1 MSVES
6 FRRPP
11 PWGNAALKVAVDS
24 DADLINRQVE
34 QLRKVEAISRDFT
47 TMLLRGVDL
56 RMIVDHL
63 ARIVGNP
70 VVLEDVAHQVV
81 DFADSADGLVEDILC
96 GWESHSRGPHQADGA
111 SELGFAS
118 SPRCACVGVRLRDE
132 EWGRLHVL
140 ELGKPLDEVD
150 RAAADWAA
158 TAISVTLLSRQ
169 NVTAQTEHARRSF
182 LGDILQSRVQG
193 PKQLFHRARN
203 LGADLEGRRLVT
215 VVLGAGNLDELVTE
229 RGYTEHDRQA
239 VREALLDALRSAA
252 EGEGVSI
259 LPALDGDRALAILGV
274 AISAPTA
281 NAVTDVARSAVKRAQ
296 RAAEDVACFI
306 GISEEATVVSLRRA
320 FDQASEAF
328 EYGVRV
334 GEPGMHRY
342 ADLGVHHLLLKMS
355 ESPDLARFVESE
367 LRPLLEHDARGAICL
382 LPTLRQYIMAGQ
394 NKSVAARALHIDR
407 RTLYQRLS
415 RIESV
420 LGKPLAGHE
429 TTFRLALAI
438 QGLEVLQAR
447 VPVTKGPVGYR
458 LSRHNEAFLQ

>member
-1 MSVES
+1 MSLES
-6 FRRPP
+6 RRRTTQ
-11 PWGNAALKVAVDS
+11 WGNAALKVAVET
-24 DADLINRQVE
+24 DAAIINRQFE

-47 TMLLRGVDL
+47 SMLLRGVDL
-56 RMIVDHL
+56 RMIVEHL
-63 ARIVGNP
+63 ARIVVNP

-81 DFADSADGLVEDILC
+81 DFADSGHGLVEEILC
-96 GWESHSRGPHQADGA
+96 SWESHSRGRHQANGG

-118 SPRCACVGVRLRDE
+118 SPRCVCAVVRLRDE
-132 EWGRLHVL
+132 DWGRLHVI

-150 RAAADWAA
+150 RGATDWAA
-158 TAISVTLLSRQ
+158 TAISVTLMSRQ

-203 LGADLEGRRLVT
+203 LGADLEGRQLVT

-252 EGEGVSI
+252 DRDGVSI
-259 LPALDGDRALAILGV
+259 LPGLDGDRALAILGV
-274 AISAPTA
+274 PISAPTVK
-281 NAVTDVARSAVKRAQ
+281 AVSDVARAAVKQ
-296 RAAEDVACFI
+296 AERGGDDLACFI
-306 GISEEATVVSLRRA
+306 GISEQATVVSLRRA
-320 FDQASEAF
+320 FDQATEAF

-334 GEPGMHRY
+334 GQPGVHHY

-355 ESPDLARFVESE
+355 DSPDLARFVESE

-429 TTFRLALAI
+429 TTFRLAFAI
-438 QGLEVLQAR
+438 QGLEVLQGR
-447 VPVTKGPVGYR
+447 VSAAKGQVGYR
-458 LSRHNEAFLQ
+458 PSRHNEAFLR